1 MGNRHSSNRR
11 YHPSS
16 ADHIPK
22 ASSAPSMYSANLN
35 LDESPTTIRV
45 ASKTSP
51 THKSSNS
58 TNTITSITLS
68 KMKHTASSKTD
79 TTTATQG
86 AILKSVSSMS
96 YTSSSSSAHYPKSSL
111 NSTNVKSTNAST
123 NTTATHPI
131 IHQSSSNSSVSIQ
144 QQAASTQQQQ
154 QPDNRSG
161 NSTPTSISH
170 QSSIE
175 SIAISPP
182 ISSQNNST
190 SKLISNSTSN
200 TTESEQQTSQQKSSS
215 PPSPNKWF
223 MGNEESVSSIK
234 IPNRSSKNLLEATR
248 VMHVESVEDFSLIEE
263 PEKEKKE
270 VMHHSVT
277 LPDIPLPSS
286 ADFQAQ
292 DADHPQRQ
300 RSNSFA
306 PSPATKQIVFLAVQN
321 NAHASSRRKL
331 KLSKPQSSL
340 IPEQGEICTN
350 IQAMPKVEEKT
361 ITTQSE
367 VMQQNPETSD
377 KKNETKKG
385 NITNLKLDKISKK
398 EESSI
403 DNTDT
408 PLFSPVKSSK
418 EKSVKRKQKGSST
431 TKLESTNSSTSDNA
445 LSRSS
450 ISSSSTTTSMA
461 QSLFSSSDERQSF
474 CSAAL
479 DFQKNWF
486 NELMGRREQVTVE
499 QHSDSLHNPS
509 HPSHSYK
516 SSPFSIYS
524 KDQSAASIFDTRRRH
539 SVFESKNITVV
550 PLIAVSCPPNPAQSL
565 DHLTLDHKNGT
576 TTHLSVNTEKKAR
589 IAKKKRN
596 LNNASPNKRKSTV
609 SASCNYSNLSSYR
622 MTANK

>member
-11 YHPSS
+11 YHHSS

-35 LDESPTTIRV
+35 MDESPTTIRV

-96 YTSSSSSAHYPKSSL
+96 YASSSSSAHYPKSSL

-144 QQAASTQQQQ
+144 QQQ

-175 SIAISPP
+175 SIAISPRKSTTSP

-190 SKLISNSTSN
+190 SKLIRNSTSN

-350 IQAMPKVEEKT
+350 IQAMPKMEEKT

-418 EKSVKRKQKGSST
+418 EKSVKRKQKGSAT

-450 ISSSSTTTSMA
+450 ISSSTTTTSMA
-461 QSLFSSSDERQSF
+461 QSLFSSSDERKSF

-524 KDQSAASIFDTRRRH
+524 KDQSAAAIFDTRRRH